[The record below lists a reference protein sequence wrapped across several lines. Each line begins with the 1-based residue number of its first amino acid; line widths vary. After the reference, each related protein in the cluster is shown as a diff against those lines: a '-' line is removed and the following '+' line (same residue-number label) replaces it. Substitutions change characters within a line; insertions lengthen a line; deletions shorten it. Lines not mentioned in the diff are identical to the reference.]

1 MHEPSQTPAELDAL
15 DAALINRLPRELP
28 RQARPFAVVG
38 LELGCSEATVR
49 SHLRQVML
57 KLGARRLADAVRV
70 LHQGDALW
78 SRAAPLPV

>member
-1 MHEPSQTPAELDAL
+1 VAVLLAEGQSAPEI
-15 DAALINRLPRELP
+15 AA
-28 RQARPFAVVG
+28 Q
-38 LELGCSEATVR
+38 LGCSEATVR

-78 SRAAPLPV
+78 ARAAPLPV